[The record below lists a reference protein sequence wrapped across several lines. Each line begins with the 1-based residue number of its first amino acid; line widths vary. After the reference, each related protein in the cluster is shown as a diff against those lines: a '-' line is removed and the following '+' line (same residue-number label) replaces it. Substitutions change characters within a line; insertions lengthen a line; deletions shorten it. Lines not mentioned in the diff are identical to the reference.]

1 MRWLRGIWRLAHI
14 AALLGRGNWR
24 IRRQFGQ
31 MSPAQRA
38 QAVEQWSRDMLK
50 ALGVALHS
58 QGDVPTHGPVLVVCN
73 HVTWLDILVLHA
85 CSHAR
90 FVAKSEVHHWPLIG
104 PMAAAAGTL
113 FIERAS
119 RRDAMRV
126 VHQMVEVLQAGEVL
140 AVFPE
145 GTTSD
150 GLQLLPFHANLIQAA
165 ISANAPV
172 LPTALRYVDARSG
185 QTSQAVSFVGDESL
199 VDSLWRTACAS
210 GLQVHVAWGQPELDA
225 GRDRRTWAKD
235 LQQQVHALW
244 VGLGASPLGT
254 ETASHPAPPV
264 KPLA

>member
-1 MRWLRGIWRLAHI
+1 MRWLRGAWRLAHI
-14 AALLGRGNWR
+14 AVLIGRGNWR
-24 IRRQFGQ
+24 IRHHFDHW
-31 MSPAQRA
+31 SPAQRA
-38 QAVEQWSRDMLK
+38 QAVEQWSRDMLQ
-50 ALGVALHS
+50 ALGVELQSIGA
-58 QGDVPTHGPVLVVCN
+58 VPTQGPLLIVCN

-85 CSHAR
+85 CAHAR

-172 LPTALRYVDARSG
+172 LPAALRYVDARSG
-185 QTSQAVSFVGDESL
+185 HTSQAVSFVGDESL
-199 VDSLWRTACAS
+199 VASLWHTACAS
-210 GLQVHVAWGQPELDA
+210 GLQVRLAWGQPDLDA
-225 GRDRRTWAKD
+225 GRERRTWAKD

-244 VGLGASPLGT
+244 LGLGACPLGA
-254 ETASHPAPPV
+254 EPVSHPTPPF
-264 KPLA
+264 KPKA